1 MGKINLQVFKR
12 EATKAFNTKLVR
24 DIAIDGANKAL
35 ERAKKIAIKEF
46 NTHPVTKELRGGPE
60 AQIVSNTLGGR
71 GNLFSF
77 IGFMSND
84 DPTRIVERAIL
95 DSRLNKTPTI
105 RRVGKSSTFTVTF
118 VATVPSKKQLEA
130 VTPMPFEKGRSWLTG
145 IERGI
150 SGLSYYIYN
159 KVKGIKGSRSGKA
172 IQAKHPYISGLR
184 YKPTSYISPIL
195 NNLRKRL
202 ITG

>member
-1 MGKINLQVFKR
+1 MGKINLQVFRR
-12 EATKAFNTKLVR
+12 EATKAFNTSLVR

-35 ERAKKIAIKEF
+35 DRAKNIAIKEF
-46 NTHPVTKELRGGPE
+46 NNHPVTRELRGGPE
-60 AQIVSNTLGGR
+60 AQNVSNTLGGR

-95 DSRLNKTPTI
+95 DSRLNRTPSI

-130 VTPMPFEKGRSWLTG
+130 ITPMPFEKGRSWLTG

-172 IQAKHPYISGLR
+172 IQSKHPYMSGLR

>member
-24 DIAIDGANKAL
+24 DIAVDEANKVL

-46 NTHPVTKELRGGPE
+46 NTHPVTRELRAGPE
-60 AQIVSNTLGGR
+60 AQNVSNTLGGR

-95 DSRLNKTPTI
+95 DSRLNRTPTI
-105 RRVGKSSTFTVTF
+105 RRIGKSSAFTVTF

-130 VTPMPFEKGRSWLTG
+130 ITPMPFEKGRSWLTG

-150 SGLSYYIYN
+150 SGLGHLLRKN
-159 KVKGIKGSRSGKA
+159 KGRSGAAVQTSVKVRSGSF
-172 IQAKHPYISGLR
+172 QNRPYISQLLKK
-184 YKPTSYISPIL
+184 YK
-195 NNLRKRL
+195 KRFEDL
-202 ITG
+202 K

>member
-1 MGKINLQVFKR
+1 MGKINLQVFRR
-12 EATKAFNTKLVR
+12 EATKAFNTSLVR

-35 ERAKKIAIKEF
+35 DRAKNIAIKEF
-46 NTHPVTKELRGGPE
+46 NNHPVTRELRGGPE
-60 AQIVSNTLGGR
+60 AQNVSNTLGGR

-95 DSRLNKTPTI
+95 DSRLNRTPSI

-118 VATVPSKKQLEA
+118 VATVPSKKQLGA
-130 VTPMPFEKGRSWLTG
+130 ITPMPFEKGRSWLTG

-172 IQAKHPYISGLR
+172 IQSKHPYMSGLR